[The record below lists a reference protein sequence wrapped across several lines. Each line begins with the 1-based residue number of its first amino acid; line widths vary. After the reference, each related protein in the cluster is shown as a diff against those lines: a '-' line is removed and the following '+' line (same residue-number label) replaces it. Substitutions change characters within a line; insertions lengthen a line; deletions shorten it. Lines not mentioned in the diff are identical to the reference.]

1 MPKAVFLDRDG
12 VLVEILRDAELG
24 VLYTA
29 FHPDQLR
36 LTRGATEALWRIG
49 HLGYLRIVVTNQPG
63 PAKGHFPE
71 AQIGRMHERLRELLD
86 GQIDAIYH
94 CPHHPEGGP
103 GGDPALVRRCD
114 CRKPKPGMLLQ
125 AAREHGV
132 DLAASVMIGDS
143 PDDVRAGRAAGVR
156 TILINGGRCELC
168 PNRGPD
174 AVLPDATV
182 SSLPEAVEWLAAAAK
197 RGEDRPSAAADAVL
211 LGPPLGETT

>member
-1 MPKAVFLDRDG
+1 MIARDLRPAAFLDRDG

-36 LTRGATEALWRIG
+36 PVRGAVAALRRLG
-49 HLGYLRIVVTNQPG
+49 ELGYLRVVVTNQPG

-71 AQIGRMHERLRELLD
+71 AQIERMHVRLRELFE

-103 GGDPALVRRCD
+103 GGDPALVRVCD

-125 AAREHGV
+125 AARELAI
-132 DLAASVMIGDS
+132 DLGASAMIGDS

-156 TILINGGRCELC
+156 TVLLNGGRCELC

-174 AVLPDATV
+174 ASPPDATV
-182 SSLPEAVEWLAAAAK
+182 ASLSQAVDWMAANMAIVL
-197 RGEDRPSAAADAVL
+197 RRPIVED
-211 LGPPLGETT
+211 T